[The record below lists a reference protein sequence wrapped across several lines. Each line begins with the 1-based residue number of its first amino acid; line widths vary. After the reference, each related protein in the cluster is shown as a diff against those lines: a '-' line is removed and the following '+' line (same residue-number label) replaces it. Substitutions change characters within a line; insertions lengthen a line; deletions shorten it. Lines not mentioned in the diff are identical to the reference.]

1 MGKLGMALTYLTTI
15 VVGVVF
21 AYFTLLS
28 GGSLLLVFGVV
39 LLIVYGA
46 YLLWADFIRRD
57 RANKTR

>member
-15 VVGVVF
+15 AVGVVF

-28 GGSLLLVFGVV
+28 GGSLLIVFGVV
-39 LLIVYGA
+39 LVVVYSA

-57 RANKTR
+57 RLKS